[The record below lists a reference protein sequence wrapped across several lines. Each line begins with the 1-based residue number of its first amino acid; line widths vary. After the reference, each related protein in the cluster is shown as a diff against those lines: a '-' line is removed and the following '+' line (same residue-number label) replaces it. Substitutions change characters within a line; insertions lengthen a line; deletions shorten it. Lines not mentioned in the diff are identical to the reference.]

1 MHEVSDLYK
10 ASSGYG
16 FAVTLEALIEGRQV
30 VLTYDDL
37 LSFKTSGNGSP
48 DDRLSFGYV
57 AACEVSFSIDNIDG
71 RWDDTQFGDV
81 VWTLKQGKMLS
92 RSESE
97 DFQVGIF
104 KTAEAISS
112 DGAINIRAVDNME
125 KFEARFKGINFPCTL
140 HDLIVQCCKQVGVT
154 FATHSYT
161 NKEFLITGAYQLTQ
175 ITCRKI
181 ISLAA
186 ELCGSFAIINAFG
199 ELELRWFDTR
209 FPVATYSA
217 DELSGFKPDKITN
230 AVGGAAVVFNG
241 TTHSFGSGNKI
252 ITLTE
257 DNRLLMYSTPEQI
270 QELLKNIYNDKEASM
285 SYSTAS
291 FSSIGDPALEVGDVV
306 SVTDRK
312 GKRYNILVSTLIQT
326 NNLKMEITS
335 PPVTVD
341 DESTSSASES
351 GSIPRETSESV
362 NVYVVKNERAML
374 RSGSPVD
381 EFLYQRFST
390 EQGANPIGMLT
401 LVGAC
406 SRPGTLET
414 KVIVDGSVLYTYYD
428 SISVGSYI
436 KTIIFPIQG
445 IISGNHS
452 VFIQLS
458 SIEGLEMVFQN
469 EENSMAGS
477 VLVLQGRKMGEA
489 TSWDGVITCADT
501 FMGVSGS
508 RGIAR
513 ISARDAFNDIETNNT
528 AGPILCQTI
537 TINAVRGNASFEGL
551 DGGPTINLR

>member
-1 MHEVSDLYK
+1 MYDVSDRYK

-16 FAVTLEALIEGRQV
+16 FAVTLEASIEGRDV
-30 VLTYDDL
+30 TLTYDDL
-37 LSFKTSGNGSP
+37 LSFKLSGNGSP
-48 DDRLSFGYV
+48 DDKLSFGHV

-81 VWTLKQGKMLS
+81 VWVLKQGKMLS

-97 DFQVGIF
+97 TFQVGIF
-104 KTAEAISS
+104 TTAEAISS
-112 DGAINIRAVDNME
+112 DGSINIRAVDNME
-125 KFEARFKGINFPCTL
+125 KFEVRFKGINFPCTL
-140 HDLIVQCCKQVGVT
+140 HDLVVQCCKQVGIT

-161 NKEFLITGAYQLTQ
+161 NKEFVITGAYQLTQ

-199 ELELRWFDTR
+199 ELEFRWFDTR
-209 FPVATYSA
+209 YPVATYSA

-230 AVGGAAVVFNG
+230 AVGGTSVVFNG
-241 TTHSFGSGNKI
+241 ATHVFGSGNKI

-257 DNRLLMYSTPEQI
+257 DNRLLMYVTPEQI
-270 QELLKNIYNDKEASM
+270 RELLENIYNDKEASM

-306 SVTDRK
+306 AVTDRK
-312 GKRYNILVSTLIQT
+312 GKRYNVLVSSLIQS

-335 PPVTVD
+335 PPVTVN
-341 DESTSSASES
+341 DESTTSASES
-351 GSIPRETSESV
+351 GSIPRDTSESV
-362 NVYVVKNERAML
+362 NVYVVKNERSQL
-374 RSGSPVD
+374 RSGGIIE

-401 LVGAC
+401 LVGTC
-406 SRPGTLET
+406 SSAGVLVIRVVIDGTT
-414 KVIVDGSVLYTYYD
+414 LYEYNDT
-428 SISVGSYI
+428 VGIGNYV

-452 VFIQLS
+452 AFIQLNS
-458 SIEGLEMVFQN
+458 FNGLEMIFQN
-469 EENSMAGS
+469 EENSTAGS
-477 VLVLQGRKMGEA
+477 VMILQGRKMGEA
-489 TSWDGVITCADT
+489 TSWDGVITCSDIFGSMAA
-501 FMGVSGS
+501 S
-508 RGIAR
+508 RGIPR
-513 ISARDAFNDIETNNT
+513 FEARDVFNDIETNDT
-528 AGPILCQTI
+528 SGPIICQTI
-537 TINAVRGNASFEGL
+537 TINAVRGDASFESV